1 MFRDIRTGKIDCV
14 VAYKIDRLTRSMKDF
29 FELMDLFD
37 QYGVNFISTT
47 QSFDSATATG
57 RLMRNILLS
66 FAQFEREMTADRTR
80 DKLQQ
85 RAEKGLWNGGYT
97 PYGYGREDKKLVII
111 PEETARVQFMFRE
124 FALSPSLAELR
135 DKLNRREWFTR
146 AGKRWGKPSVDNI
159 LRNPVYCGK
168 IKFKESVYEGIH
180 ESIIDETVFNKVQ
193 STRRTISHGDSK
205 MKRPYLL
212 KGMLR
217 CNDCGSIMT
226 PHYTRKRR
234 SDGTPYQIPY
244 YRCTKTMHFN
254 NKICSIKS
262 LNADKIEQAIIDD
275 LHKLSQNEVYLN
287 MCIEETNKDLQKRSL
302 PILAE
307 SKDVERR
314 IQQIEKEISRF
325 VDALGKGT
333 ISVERLE
340 QEIEKREVD
349 QKKLQEEL
357 YLLKQ
362 KITTDV
368 VEDFNGEIV
377 KHALRNFRSSFS
389 ALPPTD
395 QAETLQCIVRDVNV
409 SKDKLTLNIFELA
422 EFTPSSKNRP
432 DRLLG

>member
-1 MFRDIRTGKIDCV
+1 
-14 VAYKIDRLTRSMKDF
+14 
-29 FELMDLFD
+29 
-37 QYGVNFISTT
+37 
-47 QSFDSATATG
+47 
-57 RLMRNILLS
+57 
-66 FAQFEREMTADRTR
+66 
-80 DKLQQ
+80 
-85 RAEKGLWNGGYT
+85 
-97 PYGYGREDKKLVII
+97 
-111 PEETARVQFMFRE
+111 
-124 FALSPSLAELR
+124 
-135 DKLNRREWFTR
+135 
-146 AGKRWGKPSVDNI
+146 
-159 LRNPVYCGK
+159 
-168 IKFKESVYEGIH
+168 
-180 ESIIDETVFNKVQ
+180 
-193 STRRTISHGDSK
+193 
-205 MKRPYLL
+205 
-212 KGMLR
+212 
-217 CNDCGSIMT
+217 
-226 PHYTRKRR
+226 
-234 SDGTPYQIPY
+234 
-244 YRCTKTMHFN
+244 MHFN